1 MICSPG
7 ATVPRAELKHSKY
20 NIPHVSSEL
29 YKNLQDATKSAM
41 KAGEKKTVAAL
52 RLVLAALKQ
61 QEVDGQKPLDDN
73 AVLAILT
80 KLAKQRKESITQYE
94 QAGRDDLI
102 EQEQFELE
110 LISSYLPAAASE
122 EDIAAAIDE
131 AIATTGAASMKD
143 MGKVMGILKGKL
155 EGRADFGAL
164 SQAVKSRLGA

>member
-1 MICSPG
+1 
-7 ATVPRAELKHSKY
+7 
-20 NIPHVSSEL
+20 
-29 YKNLQDATKSAM
+29 M

-131 AIATTGAASMKD
+131 AIAATGAASMKD
-143 MGKVMGILKGKL
+143 MGKVMGILKG
-155 EGRADFGAL
+155 
-164 SQAVKSRLGA
+164 

>member
-1 MICSPG
+1 
-7 ATVPRAELKHSKY
+7 
-20 NIPHVSSEL
+20 
-29 YKNLQDATKSAM
+29 M